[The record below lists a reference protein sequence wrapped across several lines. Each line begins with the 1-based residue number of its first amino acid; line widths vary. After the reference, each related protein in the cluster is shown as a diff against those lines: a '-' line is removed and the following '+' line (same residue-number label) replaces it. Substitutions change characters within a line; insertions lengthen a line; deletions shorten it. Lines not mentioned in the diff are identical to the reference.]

1 MPARKYAASS
11 FNFSTYM
18 PLLTI
23 LDETASGS
31 ILHQLE
37 LEISQEMLT
46 VGELITRRVHDEV
59 ATYNERQ
66 SGTFQGLVQPT
77 ESERVLNG
85 YRLRPSKL
93 IDAEQQVYRAL
104 EAFQQNGFFVL
115 VNDRQ
120 AESLEEE
127 VWLGDGATVSFLKL
141 TPLVGG

>member
-1 MPARKYAASS
+1 
-11 FNFSTYM
+11 M

-31 ILHQLE
+31 ILHRLV
-37 LEISQEMLT
+37 LEINQEMLT

-59 ATYNERQ
+59 AAYNERQ
-66 SGTFQGLVQPT
+66 TGVFQGLVQPT

-85 YRLRPSKL
+85 YRLHHAKL
-93 IDAEQQVYRAL
+93 IDAEQQTYRAL
-104 EAFQQNGFFVL
+104 EAFKNNRFFLL

-120 AESLEEE
+120 AESLDEE
-127 VWLGDGATVSFLKL
+127 VWLGAGATASFVKL

>member
-1 MPARKYAASS
+1 MAR
-11 FNFSTYM
+11 
-18 PLLTI
+18 LTI

-31 ILHQLE
+31 ILHRLE

-46 VGELITRRVHDEV
+46 VRELIARRVHDEV
-59 ATYNERQ
+59 TAYNERQ
-66 SGTFQGLVQPT
+66 SGMFQGLVQPT
-77 ESERVLNG
+77 ESEKVLNG
-85 YRLRPSKL
+85 YRLRPHKL

-120 AESLEEE
+120 VESLDEE
-127 VWLGDGATVSFLKL
+127 VWLGSGATASFLKL

>member
-1 MPARKYAASS
+1 
-11 FNFSTYM
+11 M

-31 ILHQLE
+31 ILHRLE

-46 VGELITRRVHDEV
+46 VRDLIARRVHDEV
-59 ATYNERQ
+59 AAYNERQ
-66 SGTFQGLVQPT
+66 SGVFQGLIQPI
-77 ESERVLNG
+77 ESERMLNG

-104 EAFQQNGFFVL
+104 EAFQTNGFFVL

-120 AESLEEE
+120 AENLDDE
-127 VWLGDGATVSFLKL
+127 VWLGEGATASFVKL

>member
-1 MPARKYAASS
+1 
-11 FNFSTYM
+11 M

-31 ILHQLE
+31 ILHRLE

-46 VGELITRRVHDEV
+46 VRELIAHRVHDEV
-59 ATYNERQ
+59 AAYNERQ
-66 SGTFQGLVQPT
+66 GGVFQGLVQPT
-77 ESERVLNG
+77 ESEKVLNG
-85 YRLRPSKL
+85 YRLRPQKL

-120 AESLEEE
+120 VESLDEE
-127 VWLGDGATVSFLKL
+127 VWLGSGATASFLKL